1 MLEEEGLAPEA
12 EPTED
17 TPLQSSSSSKTNE
30 NKVKEG
36 ARKLFNITREGPLSF
51 RILAFLGGIGMIV
64 AGLIDIIADSIVTFN
79 PAGLLVALYAFIF
92 GILICA
98 IEGKRFDI
106 PDHIEKTAKFYFRIL
121 DYTWGRGGLYAFAGS
136 LLHTQPSKVNV
147 GVGVYMIFV
156 GVVALISSLAAG
168 KKLAEVRE
176 ALDSKRELR
185 NMFDMHDA
193 DGNGSLKPAE
203 FAGLC
208 SDLGVVV
215 SYQELVACFNAIDK
229 NDDDKVTYDEMVAWW
244 RSWGSTKLPR
254 HLGSLM
260 V

>member
-1 MLEEEGLAPEA
+1 M
-12 EPTED
+12 
-17 TPLQSSSSSKTNE
+17 
-30 NKVKEG
+30 
-36 ARKLFNITREGPLSF
+36 
-51 RILAFLGGIGMIV
+51 M
-64 AGLIDIIADSIVTFN
+64 SIVT
-79 PAGLLVALYAFIF
+79 PTLLIF
-92 GILICA
+92 FVN
-98 IEGKRFDI
+98 R
-106 PDHIEKTAKFYFRIL
+106 